1 MTEYRSE
8 VRDQKRV
15 DWNVPIPMH
24 QGMVPAAANLGPPA
38 PHPWQLRGLCP
49 RLLRETGLVVNVGEP
64 DAC

>member
-8 VRDQKRV
+8 VRDQKQV
-15 DWNVPIPMH
+15 DWNVPIPMRER
-24 QGMVPAAANLGPPA
+24 MVPSAANLGPPA

>member
-1 MTEYRSE
+1 MTDCRSE

-38 PHPWQLRGLCP
+38 PHPWQLRGLRP
-49 RLLRETGLVVNVGEP
+49 RLLGETSLVVNVGER
-64 DAC
+64 DAR

>member
-15 DWNVPIPMH
+15 DWHVPIPMH
-24 QGMVPAAANLGPPA
+24 EGMVRFAANLSPPP
-38 PHPWQLRGLCP
+38 PHPWQRRGLRP
-49 RLLRETGLVVNVGEP
+49 RLLRETGRVVNVGEP